1 MWRENTMSAKSDTQA
16 VPFFARFLENQSPD
30 PKDKDK
36 DKQPP
41 SPSPLP
47 YTYKFPSD
55 WEDQ

>member
-1 MWRENTMSAKSDTQA
+1 MSAKSDTQA